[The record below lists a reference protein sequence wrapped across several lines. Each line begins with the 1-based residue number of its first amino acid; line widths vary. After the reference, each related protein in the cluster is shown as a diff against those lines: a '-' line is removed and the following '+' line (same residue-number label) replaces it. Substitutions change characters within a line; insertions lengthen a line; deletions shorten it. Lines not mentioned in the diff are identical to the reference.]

1 MKHIWV
7 KLAFVI
13 MTVGACAVLFSSLLS
28 VKEMDVH
35 FSMYANEVRNQHN
48 QEISRVAL
56 KAYLDNQGWGEEAYH
71 KLEAVS
77 DVLGLHI
84 TLLDEQRQVKKE
96 WGKTPAQNSN
106 YSVDKIPLVSKG
118 VMIGQ
123 LVISHDDRS
132 AYMTLESHFQWA
144 HKNTTLWTM
153 AVLLILVIII
163 SIPLART
170 MVRPV
175 VQVSTAA
182 QRVAMGNLSIRVP
195 EPRGKDEVTSL
206 VAAFNNL
213 VHSLEHQEELRKRL
227 TSDIAHELRTP
238 LNTLLAQ
245 VEGMIDGIWEATPKN
260 LESTRSEVLRLSRL
274 VRDLDQVIQVESGS
288 LQMRSEEVE
297 LSEVVKEVTESMSAT
312 FARNQVKFQFQG
324 GDQSVWIK
332 GDRQRLA
339 QIVANL
345 LTNACKHTPAGGE
358 VVITVDKAD
367 AMARLQVKDSGTGID
382 EKDLP
387 YVFERFYRGDRS
399 RARERGGAG
408 LGLTI
413 VKGIVEAHKGTI
425 SLASRVGE
433 GTTVTV
439 LFPPQAHDTEN
450 KA

>member
-35 FSMYANEVRNQHN
+35 FSMYADEVRNQHN

-56 KAYLDNQGWGEEAYH
+56 EAYQDNQGWGAEAYH

-77 DVLGLHI
+77 EVLGLHI
-84 TLLDEQRQVKKE
+84 TLLDQQQQVKNE
-96 WGKTPAQNSN
+96 WGKRPVHTSN
-106 YSVDKIPLVSKG
+106 YSVDRIPLFSKG

-182 QRVAMGNLSIRVP
+182 QRVARGNLSIRVP

-213 VHSLEHQEELRKRL
+213 VQSLEHQEELRKRL

-260 LESTRSEVLRLSRL
+260 LDSTRSEVLRLSRL

-288 LQMRSEEVE
+288 LQMRSEEME
-297 LSEVVKEVTESMSAT
+297 LREVVKEVTESMSAT
-312 FARNQVKFQFQG
+312 FARAQVNFHFK
-324 GDQSVWIK
+324 GDHAVWIT

-345 LTNACKHTPAGGE
+345 LTNACKHTPAGGK
-358 VVITVDKAD
+358 VIVTVDKPST
-367 AMARLQVKDSGTGID
+367 MVRLQVKDSGTGID
-382 EKDLP
+382 QKDLP

-413 VKGIVEAHKGTI
+413 VKGIVEAHKGII
-425 SLASRVGE
+425 SLDSSVGE
-433 GTTVTV
+433 GTTITI
-439 LFPPQAHDTEN
+439 LFPPRAYEGET
-450 KA
+450 

>member
-35 FSMYANEVRNQHN
+35 FSMYAEEVRNQHN
-48 QEISRVAL
+48 QEISRMAL
-56 KAYLDNQGWGEEAYH
+56 QAYRENQGWQEAAFQ

-77 DVLGLHI
+77 EVLGLHI
-84 TLLDEQRQVKKE
+84 SLMDEQLNLKKE
-96 WGKTPAQNSN
+96 WGKTSASSQNDN
-106 YSVDKIPLVSKG
+106 VDKIPLVSQG
-118 VMIGQ
+118 RTIGQ
-123 LVISHDDRS
+123 LVIRHDDRN
-132 AYMTLESHFQWA
+132 AYMTLETHFQWA

-182 QRVAMGNLSIRVP
+182 QRVARGNLSIRVP
-195 EPRGKDEVTSL
+195 EPRGKDEVVSL
-206 VAAFNNL
+206 VTAFNNL
-213 VHSLEHQEELRKRL
+213 VHSIENQEELRKRL

-288 LQMRSEEVE
+288 LQMCSEVLL
-297 LSEVVKEVTESMSAT
+297 LSEVVQEVTESMSAT
-312 FARNQVKFQFQG
+312 FARNQVEFFYE
-324 GDQSVWIK
+324 GDQSVWMK

-339 QIVANL
+339 QMVANL
-345 LTNACKHTPAGGE
+345 LTNACKHTPSGGK
-358 VVITVDKAD
+358 VVVTVDKPST
-367 AMARLQVKDSGTGID
+367 MVRLQVKDSGAGID
-382 EKDLP
+382 QKDLP

-413 VKGIVEAHKGTI
+413 VKGIVEAHKGMI
-425 SLASRVGE
+425 SLDSKVGE
-433 GTTVTV
+433 GTTVTI
-439 LFPPQAHDTEN
+439 LFPAYASESQRNA
-450 KA
+450 